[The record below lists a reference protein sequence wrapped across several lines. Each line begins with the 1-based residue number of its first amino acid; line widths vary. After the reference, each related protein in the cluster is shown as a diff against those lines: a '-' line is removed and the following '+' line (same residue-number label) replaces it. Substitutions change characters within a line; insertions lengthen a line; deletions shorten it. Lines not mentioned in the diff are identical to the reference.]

1 MHCFILPRLLDL
13 GPSPLASND
22 AIDVVTRWY
31 RAPEVMLGPEDSYGE
46 PVDIW
51 SVGCIFGEMLG
62 SRGALFPGQNYID
75 QVREIRVLNGARSF
89 WFERVNSK

>member
-1 MHCFILPRLLDL
+1 M
-13 GPSPLASND
+13 
-22 AIDVVTRWY
+22 
-31 RAPEVMLGPEDSYGE
+31 MLGPEGGYGE

-75 QVREIRVLNGARSF
+75 QVSGKGSAKLCETLLG
-89 WFERVNSK
+89 